1 MNTIVDNP
9 HSSNTFQGIYDVPEV
24 ARYLKA
30 ASYGQPLYP
39 VKSYTL
45 IRWIRKGLS
54 SHDLIEIPG
63 RNLLIDFEDVISM
76 RVIAALRAA
85 GVSWREITQAEKWL
99 REKTSTQRPFAT
111 ESLWTGQG
119 EIFAEWTN
127 RLISAS
133 KHGQMAL
140 ALIRDYLIPIHG
152 LSFSKDT
159 SAATSWEPMN
169 GVWLEPGIQFG
180 APCLRGTRILT
191 RTISGMLE
199 AGDSVEW
206 LMKSFGLS
214 PAEVDAARD
223 WESRLQSQ

>member
-1 MNTIVDNP
+1 MKTIVDNP
-9 HSSNTFQGIYDVPEV
+9 YPSNTFQGIYDVPEV

-30 ASYGQPLYP
+30 ASYGRQVYP
-39 VKSYTL
+39 VKSKTL

-63 RNLLIDFEDVISM
+63 RDLLIDFEDVISM
-76 RVIAALRAA
+76 RVIAALRVA
-85 GVSWREITQAEKWL
+85 GVGWKEITKAEKWL
-99 REKTSTQRPFAT
+99 REETGTQRPFAT
-111 ESLWTGQG
+111 EFLWTGQG
-119 EIFAEWTN
+119 EIFTEWTN
-127 RLISAS
+127 RLLSAS

-140 ALIRDYLIPIHG
+140 ELIRDYLIPIHG

-159 SAATSWEPMN
+159 RAATSWEPMN

-180 APCLRGTRILT
+180 APCLKGTRILT

-199 AGDSVEW
+199 AGDSVKW

-214 PAEVDAARD
+214 LAEVDAARD